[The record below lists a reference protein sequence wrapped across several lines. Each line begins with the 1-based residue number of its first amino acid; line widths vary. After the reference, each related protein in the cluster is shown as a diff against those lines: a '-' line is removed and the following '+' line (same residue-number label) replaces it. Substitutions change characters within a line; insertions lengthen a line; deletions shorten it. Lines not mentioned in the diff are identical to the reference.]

1 MSLATQDIFSLKGN
15 VALVT
20 GASGVLGSQFARA
33 LSRAGAKVVL
43 AARRIE
49 NMTGLA
55 QSIRDEGGIASVVRL
70 DVVEKSSIEK
80 CFDLCESEMQ
90 GPVDIVVNNSGLAT
104 PSTLLEQNESDWDSV
119 FGVNLTGAMLVAKEA
134 SKRLIKSEHTGSIIN
149 IASILGLR
157 QGTGVSAYAA
167 SKAALIQLTKQQ
179 ALEWARHGIRVNAI
193 APGYIETD
201 LNREFFASDQGKALV
216 KRIPMRRL
224 GDQSELDGVLLL
236 LASSAG
242 KFMTGSVL
250 TVDGGHLVSGL

>member
-1 MSLATQDIFSLKGN
+1 
-15 VALVT
+15 
-20 GASGVLGSQFARA
+20 
-33 LSRAGAKVVL
+33 
-43 AARRIE
+43 
-49 NMTGLA
+49 
-55 QSIRDEGGIASVVRL
+55 
-70 DVVEKSSIEK
+70 
-80 CFDLCESEMQ
+80 
-90 GPVDIVVNNSGLAT
+90 
-104 PSTLLEQNESDWDSV
+104 
-119 FGVNLTGAMLVAKEA
+119 
-134 SKRLIKSEHTGSIIN
+134 
-149 IASILGLR
+149 LR

-179 ALEWARHGIRVNAI
+179 ALEWARHGIRANAI

-224 GDQSELDGVLLL
+224 GDQSELDGALLL